1 MKKLKVHKL
10 KLTILAVL
18 IATLG
23 IFTFTNTNAASS
35 APQSFTAD
43 SEKLLD
49 GYIAG
54 WNYAKLTSSLGGYVY
69 CQDFNKQIPYGVTMT
84 LDGEAPAGIAY
95 ILSNGFPRTS
105 ITGDDDKDYYI
116 TQAAIWWYEDLYM
129 GGNNLSDV
137 FKTTGSDPYNLR
149 PHIKK
154 LVEGAGKVTS
164 YATPDIK
171 IVNNDSS
178 LNLSSDKKYYES
190 NAISVNTLYVTGNYT
205 VSLSNVPTGTVVVNA
220 NTNATQT
227 SFGQKESFKIRIP
240 VDNVDEGSLNITV
253 KVTATGSIN
262 KAYKYKS
269 SDPTKQSVYGSLLY
283 PETSPVTDSTNLT
296 LETSKVTITKID
308 ADTNKALA
316 GAKFVVKDSNGK
328 KVASWTSTTSSH
340 VIKNLP
346 NGTYTL
352 QETDAPE
359 GYILNDQ
366 VVEFTISDTNRNIA
380 IRFKN
385 KAIERK
391 ATIIKVDADTNESL
405 AGATFVIK
413 DSSGKTVETFTTTT
427 EAHVLENLANGT
439 YTIEETKAPAGYIK
453 LDKAYSFAI
462 SDSNNNVKLT
472 IKNKAIEKSA
482 TIIKVDK
489 DTGKAVAGAV
499 LVVKDSSGKVI
510 ERFTTTE
517 ESHALK
523 NLADGDYTVEEEKAP
538 SGYKKTDEIFKF
550 TISDTNNH
558 ATITIENEAIEK
570 SATIIKVDKAT
581 GKPVAGAV
589 LVVKDANGKVI
600 ERFTTTEE
608 SHVLKDLADGEYTV
622 EEEKAPSG
630 YKKTD
635 EIFRFTISDTN
646 NHATIKIENEA
657 IEKTAEIIKIDSITK
672 DPVAGAV
679 LVVKNSEGEVVETFT
694 TTTKSHILKD
704 LADGTYTVEE
714 IEAPKG
720 YEKTDEIFEFTISDT
735 NNKAEITIENTPI
748 EKLVNILKVD
758 AESGNPLSGAT
769 LVVKDST
776 GKVIEQF
783 VTTTE
788 PHTITGLADGEYTVE
803 EIEAPEG
810 YKKSDDIYKF
820 TISDETPTALVIF
833 ENNEIVEVPFTG
845 SNKSLIS
852 TLFGSILLISGVGFV
867 YYNGKKQKVK

>member
-1 MKKLKVHKL
+1 MKKIKMHKF
-10 KLTILAVL
+10 KLLILAVL
-18 IATLG
+18 VATLG
-23 IFTFTNTNAASS
+23 IFTFTGANAASS
-35 APQSFTAD
+35 APQSFTAN

-49 GYIAG
+49 GYIAD

-69 CQDFNKQIPYGVTMT
+69 CQDFNKGIPYGVTMT

-95 ILSNGFPRTS
+95 ILSNGFPRVS
-105 ITGDDDKDYYI
+105 ITGNDDMDYYI
-116 TQAAIWWYEDLYM
+116 TQAAVWWYEDLYM
-129 GGNNLSDV
+129 GGNNLAEP

-149 PHIKK
+149 PYIIE

-164 YATPDIK
+164 YATPAIK
-171 IVNNDSS
+171 LVNNDSS

-190 NAISVNTLYVTGNYT
+190 AAISVNTLYVTGNYT
-205 VSLSNVPTGTVVVNA
+205 VSLSNAPSGTEVVNA
-220 NTNATQT
+220 NTNASSS
-227 SFGQKESFKIRIP
+227 SFGQSESFKIKIP
-240 VDNVDEGSLNITV
+240 VDNVDVGSLNISV

-269 SDPTKQSVYGSLLY
+269 SNPTKQSVFGSLLY
-283 PETSPVTDSTNLT
+283 PETSTVTDTTNLT

-308 ADTNKALA
+308 ADTNKSLA
-316 GAKFVVKDSNGK
+316 GAKFVVKDSAGK
-328 KVASWTSTTSSH
+328 TVASWTSTTSSH

-352 QETDAPE
+352 QETETPD
-359 GYILNDQ
+359 GYTLNDQ

-385 KAIERK
+385 KAIDKK
-391 ATIIKVDADTNESL
+391 ATIIKVDADTNKAL
-405 AGATFVIK
+405 AGAEFVIK
-413 DSSGKTVETFTTTT
+413 DSAGKTVETFTTTT
-427 EAHVLENLANGT
+427 EAHVIDNLANGT
-439 YTIEETKAPAGYIK
+439 YTIKETKAPAGYVK
-453 LDKAYSFAI
+453 LDKTYSFTI
-462 SDSNNNVKLT
+462 SDTNNNIKLT

-499 LVVKDSSGKVI
+499 LVVKNSTGKVV

-517 ESHALK
+517 EAHVIK
-523 NLADGDYTVEEEKAP
+523 NLADGKYTVEEEKAP
-538 SGYKKTDEIFKF
+538 AGYKKTDEIFTF
-550 TISDTNNH
+550 TISDTNN
-558 ATITIENEAIEK
+558 
-570 SATIIKVDKAT
+570 S
-581 GKPVAGAV
+581 
-589 LVVKDANGKVI
+589 
-600 ERFTTTEE
+600 
-608 SHVLKDLADGEYTV
+608 
-622 EEEKAPSG
+622 
-630 YKKTD
+630 
-635 EIFRFTISDTN
+635 
-646 NHATIKIENEA
+646 ATIKIENEA

-679 LVVKNSEGEVVETFT
+679 LVVKNSEGEVIETFT
-694 TTTKSHILKD
+694 TTTESHIIENLT
-704 LADGTYTVEE
+704 DGKYTVEE
-714 IEAPKG
+714 IEAPAG

-758 AESGNPLSGAT
+758 KETGNPLSGAT

-788 PHTITGLADGEYTVE
+788 PHTITGLKDGEYTVE
-803 EIEAPEG
+803 EVEAPEG

-852 TLFGSILLISGVGFV
+852 TIFGSMLLISGVGFV